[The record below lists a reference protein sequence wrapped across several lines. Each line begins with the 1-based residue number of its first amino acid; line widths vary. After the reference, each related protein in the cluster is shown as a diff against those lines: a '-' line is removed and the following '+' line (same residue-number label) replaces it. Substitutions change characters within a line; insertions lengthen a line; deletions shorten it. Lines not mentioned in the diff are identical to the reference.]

1 MSISQLVP
9 LKEAEMVLLEELQ
22 SESKAA
28 KTGDLVK
35 RAMKRFPQLTK
46 LELGRRTPSGTL
58 WWPGRFR
65 FDLDRLKKKGEVGIP
80 TKGYR
85 EITAL
90 GVQRLNG
97 SNLSATK
104 QVHKLSK
111 PERKALDLAVE
122 YTEAMKTGKIPG
134 IVIMKGNELTIKV
147 GGKINQTK
155 VIVAK

>member
-9 LKEAEMVLLEELQ
+9 LEEAEMMLLEELQ
-22 SESKAA
+22 SEGKAA

-35 RAMKRFPQLTK
+35 RAMKRFPKLTK

-65 FDLDRLKKKGEVGIP
+65 FDLDRLKKKGEVSTP

-85 EITAL
+85 EITSL

-97 SNLSATK
+97 SNLSA
-104 QVHKLSK
+104 VHKLSK
-111 PERKALDLAVE
+111 SERKTLDLAVE
-122 YTEAMKTGKIPG
+122 YTEAMKAGEIPG
-134 IVIMKGNELTIKV
+134 IVIMKESELTIKV
-147 GGKINQTK
+147 GRKIKRTQ